1 MRLGHENLVPA
12 CSPISRLDMEN
23 VSVHRRHVGLALG
36 IALASGTSLVLWVG
50 LLQAFRWAAHA
61 IF

>member
-1 MRLGHENLVPA
+1 
-12 CSPISRLDMEN
+12 MEN